1 VEFTIVYGKLF
12 EYLGIVLWEVCSQCI
27 PITLCVA
34 APYGRR
40 EYDVIIAQCHI
51 TSTIDNYGSV
61 KLEGVPVGDTPVRN
75 TQLI

>member
-1 VEFTIVYGKLF
+1 MASYLSILGLSYGRYALNVYQSHF
-12 EYLGIVLWEVCSQCI
+12 ASQQ
-27 PITLCVA
+27 
-34 APYGRR
+34 PYGRR